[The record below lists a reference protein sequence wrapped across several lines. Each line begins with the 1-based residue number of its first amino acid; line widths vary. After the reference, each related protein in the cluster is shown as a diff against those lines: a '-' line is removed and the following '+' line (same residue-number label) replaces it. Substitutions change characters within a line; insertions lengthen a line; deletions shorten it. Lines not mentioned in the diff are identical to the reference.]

1 MIAKVQMTKNRMF
14 LLNIK
19 TNVAKS
25 LKLCLKNLIG
35 FDTWDLGIWTLMDW
49 DYYQRRSWWKGCHMS
64 KIQINFLKVIF
75 MANNQGRGFY
85 KNHIQE

>member
-1 MIAKVQMTKNRMF
+1 MKTNILSLGQFLKKCYSILTKDYNLWIRNNHNNMIAKVQMTKNRMF

-35 FDTWDLGIWTLMDW
+35 FDT
-49 DYYQRRSWWKGCHMS
+49 
-64 KIQINFLKVIF
+64 
-75 MANNQGRGFY
+75 
-85 KNHIQE
+85 